1 MPRRRRTRND
11 PLWTIFAILIIAF
24 LLYAVLQQA
33 LVFGWYFLVMF
44 IVTLVLYVRQGKFY
58 RLIENPGRIVI
69 LFVVQVVVFSI
80 GSLLVEAKESL
91 LKGSI
96 LTALILLG
104 TYLYLRSEF
113 NKLKDI

>member
-1 MPRRRRTRND
+1 MSLGWCRYHDHQRFGQVGK
-11 PLWTIFAILIIAF
+11 LGYGAEI
-24 LLYAVLQQA
+24 YGGQ
-33 LVFGWYFLVMF
+33 LVFSL
-44 IVTLVLYVRQGKFY
+44 
-58 RLIENPGRIVI
+58 
-69 LFVVQVVVFSI
+69 

>member
-1 MPRRRRTRND
+1 MPRRGRIGND
-11 PLWTIFAILIIAF
+11 PIWTAFSILIIAF

-33 LVFGWYFLVMF
+33 LTLGWYFLVMF
-44 IVTLVLYVRQGKFY
+44 LVTLILYIKHWGFHH
-58 RLIENPGRIVI
+58 LIENPGRIII
-69 LFVVQVVVFSI
+69 LFVVQVAVFSF
-80 GSLLVEAKESL
+80 GSLLVEAKGSL

>member
-1 MPRRRRTRND
+1 MPRRSRND
-11 PLWTIFAILIIAF
+11 PMWTIFSILIIAF

-33 LVFGWYFLVMF
+33 LTLGWYFLVMF
-44 IVTLVLYVRQGKFY
+44 IATLILYIRHWGFH
-58 RLIENPGRIVI
+58 RLIENPGRIII
-69 LFVVQVVVFSI
+69 LFVVQVVVFSL
-80 GSLLVEAKESL
+80 GDLLVEAKESI

-113 NKLKDI
+113 NKLKDM

>member
-1 MPRRRRTRND
+1 MPRRSRND

-33 LVFGWYFLVMF
+33 LALGWYFLVLF
-44 IVTLVLYVRQGKFY
+44 LATLFLYIRQGKFH
-58 RLIENPGRIVI
+58 RLIENPGRII
-69 LFVVQVVVFSI
+69 SLFVVQVVVFSL

>member
-1 MPRRRRTRND
+1 MPRRRRND
-11 PLWTIFAILIIAF
+11 PIWTIFSVLIIVF

-33 LVFGWYFLVMF
+33 LTLGWYFLVLF
-44 IVTLVLYVRQGKFY
+44 LITLVLYIRQGKLHS
-58 RLIENPGRIVI
+58 LIENPGRIII
-69 LFVVQVVVFSI
+69 LFVVQVVIFSL

-113 NKLKDI
+113 SKLKDI